1 MQKFGLRSIHLFGS
15 VARGDNHEGCDL
27 DVCMLFIAINYCYSE
42 DETENLNYID
52 LVVFNI

>member
-1 MQKFGLRSIHLFGS
+1 MQKFGLRSIRLFGS
-15 VARGDNHEGCDL
+15 VARGDNHEGGDL